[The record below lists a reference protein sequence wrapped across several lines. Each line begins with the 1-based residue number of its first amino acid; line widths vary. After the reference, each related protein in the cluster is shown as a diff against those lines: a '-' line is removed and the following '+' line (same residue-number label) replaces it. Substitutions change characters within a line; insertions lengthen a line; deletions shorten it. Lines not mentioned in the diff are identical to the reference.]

1 MEVNGSRAILPPV
14 TGFASSDNLTVGVAM
29 TLLTAAEAARLLRL
43 SERSLERLR
52 CSGFGPK
59 FVKLKRRVL
68 YQQSDLDDWIALRV
82 VSSTSEATAQR

>member
-1 MEVNGSRAILPPV
+1 
-14 TGFASSDNLTVGVAM
+14 M

-52 CSGFGPK
+52 CQGFGPK

-68 YQQSDLDDWIALRV
+68 YQQSDLDEWIAARV
-82 VSSTSEATAQR
+82 VASTSQPHP